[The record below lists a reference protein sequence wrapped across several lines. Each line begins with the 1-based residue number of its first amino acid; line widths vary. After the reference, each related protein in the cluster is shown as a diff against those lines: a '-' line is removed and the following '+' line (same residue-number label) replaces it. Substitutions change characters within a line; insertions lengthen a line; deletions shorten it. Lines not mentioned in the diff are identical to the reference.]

1 MRVCEVGV
9 LAIPSSLAAGVHAS
23 FARGCVRR
31 RKKCVVSTSASYV
44 PLSASFP
51 SCAETLPILLLSAAL
66 HSAAHEVNECVRVCV
81 CERERERER
90 ALSLLSLLRHWQ
102 LPPPPSLPPPCLPHS
117 LPSVGGL
124 NQVTGLM

>member
-66 HSAAHEVNECVRVCV
+66 HSAAQEVNECVRVCV

-102 LPPPPSLPPPCLPHS
+102 LPPLPPPCLPHS